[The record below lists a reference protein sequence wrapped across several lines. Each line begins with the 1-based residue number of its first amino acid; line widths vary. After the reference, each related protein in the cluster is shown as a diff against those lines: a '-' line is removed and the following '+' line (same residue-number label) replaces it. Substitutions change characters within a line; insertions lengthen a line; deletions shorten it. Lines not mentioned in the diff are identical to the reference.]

1 MKYILVFITALLIG
15 FSSCQKESVVINDRV
30 VIAVGEDIESLNPLY
45 SFSGTESNIVEL
57 LFLSLV
63 QYRWDS
69 SNSNIAAYPMAA
81 KGWDW
86 NLDSTELTIELR
98 NDIYWTDREKFTT
111 EDVVYSFDLYSD
123 PAVESRLFGTFDN
136 FFMEEDKHIDIN
148 KSFEIISPYKMIFKF
163 QPHSNPN
170 LFDIG
175 IPLLPKHILQK
186 YKRSELPTAEFNFMP
201 ISNGPFRLKNW
212 DRNSTIRLTSN
223 SSSFLY
229 DKKNVSELIFKI
241 IPDYNSR
248 INQLRSGEVDLVE
261 DIKSLDADNFK
272 KLKDFSVGSMK
283 GRQYDFIGLS
293 NIDNEE
299 YNRTKKIKPHPLWG
313 DKEIRKAIAMAVNR
327 QEILNEFLGDY
338 GQLAYSPVTNI
349 FNSSFDSSI
358 SPYQYNL
365 EEAKNIFKKQGW
377 TDSDNN
383 GIIEKNGKEF
393 SIKLYVPAGNP
404 LREFAG
410 TVIMNNLREAGVE
423 VQIQT
428 LELGV
433 FIENVMS
440 RKIDAFMAGW
450 SVPIPIELKPY
461 WYSDLDETPL
471 NIVGYSNKEADKIL
485 NDLNGSMEEEKYN
498 NLLHRFQEIMHED
511 QPVIF
516 LYWIDN
522 VVVYNSKIKN
532 VSIDPL
538 GTIHQCWEWNLEK

>member
-1 MKYILVFITALLIG
+1 MKYILFFITALSIC
-15 FSSCQKESVVINDRV
+15 FSSCQNESVIINDRV

-45 SFSGTESNIVEL
+45 SFSGTESNVVEL

-63 QYRWDS
+63 QYRWDNS
-69 SNSNIAAYPMAA
+69 KSNIAAYPMAA
-81 KGWDW
+81 ENWSW
-86 NLDSTELTIELR
+86 NNDSTELTIELR
-98 NDIYWTDREKFTT
+98 NDILWTDKERLTT

-123 PAVESRLFGTFDN
+123 PEVESRLFGTFDN
-136 FFMEEDKHIDIN
+136 FYTEANQHIDIP
-148 KSFEIISPYKMIFKF
+148 KSFEIISPYKMVIRFR
-163 QPHSNPN
+163 PHSNPN

-175 IPLLPKHILQK
+175 IPLLPKHILNK
-186 YKRSELPTAEFNFMP
+186 YKRSDLPTAEFNFKP
-201 ISNGPFRLKNW
+201 ISNGPFKLKNW
-212 DRNSTIRLTSN
+212 DRNSAIRLISDST
-223 SSSFLY
+223 SFLY
-229 DKKNVSELIFKI
+229 DKKNIDELIFKI

-248 INQLRSGEVDLVE
+248 INQLQSGEVDLLE
-261 DIKSLDADNFK
+261 DIKSDDADNFK
-272 KLKDFSVGSMK
+272 KLKNFSVGSTK

-299 YNRTKKIKPHPLWG
+299 YNRTKIIKPHPLWG
-313 DKEIRKAIAMAVNR
+313 DKEIRKALAMAVNR
-327 QEILNEFLGDY
+327 QEILTEFLGDY

-349 FNSSFDSSI
+349 FNSSPDTSI

-365 EEAKNIFKKQGW
+365 AEAKNILKKQGW
-377 TDSDNN
+377 SDSDNN

-393 SIKLYVPAGNP
+393 SIKLFVPAGNP
-404 LREFAG
+404 LREYAG
-410 TVIMNNLREAGVE
+410 TVIKNNLREAGVE

-428 LELGV
+428 LEFGV

-461 WYSDLDETPL
+461 WYSDLNESPL
-471 NIVGYSNKEADKIL
+471 NIVGYSNKEVDKIL
-485 NDLNGSMEEEKYN
+485 DDLDISMSEKKYI
-498 NLLHRFQEIMHED
+498 NLLHRFEEIMHED

-538 GTIHQCWEWNLEK
+538 GAIHQCWEWNLEQ